1 MPRHWSYVKLH
12 DNLERTQILIRVF
25 SLDDS
30 FSLSGYVCKA
40 GLYANQ
46 IGRPL
51 PSQILPQGDPTA
63 TFWQVKRGED
73 TSRSHP
79 SWTVTLYIRPM
90 RRESH
95 SRFHINGMLHLSGS
109 RYSDFGDSSWRR
121 IQEGGPLLS
130 PVRALNLSNG
140 FCTSTVSPHL
150 QWMRFRSDNAQSAC
164 NVRWPVRLLSCGDRI
179 AHPPPCWNLRCNR
192 LPDSSS
198 LFCFR
203 TVFSQASV
211 SVLLVH
217 MLCLFLCYFL
227 ILVSFLT
234 PVSFCSLLPCLDSIH
249 SNSFSLNTEPLC
261 LLLSLITPL
270 DLEFSSSTIHY
281 WLNCPISKNSHGH
294 SLFTFQVLS
303 ITSYEGW
310 FLLESCLTSR
320 NPSFSFS
327 TSNMFGLI
335 INNPVSSCYTT
346 FPVRKTSKLKIIVPP
361 VFQIETFQTFI
372 WAVSANQLRGR
383 RCARKV

>member
-1 MPRHWSYVKLH
+1 MTPFLSAVTSVKPDFTPIRLADHSLVKSSHKGIQRLPFDKSKGVKTLVVPTLH
-12 DNLERTQILIRVF
+12 E
-25 SLDDS
+25 
-30 FSLSGYVCKA
+30 
-40 GLYANQ
+40 
-46 IGRPL
+46 
-51 PSQILPQGDPTA
+51 
-63 TFWQVKRGED
+63 
-73 TSRSHP
+73 
-79 SWTVTLYIRPM
+79 
-90 RRESH
+90 
-95 SRFHINGMLHLSGS
+95 
-109 RYSDFGDSSWRR
+109 
-121 IQEGGPLLS
+121 PLLS
-130 PVRALNLSNG
+130 ISGLCDVNHTVVFTSTGCYIYPARDIQILATPVGVGYRKGGLYYLPSESALNLSNG

-346 FPVRKTSKLKIIVPP
+346 FPVRKTSILKIIVPP